1 LRGGRSDLAPE
12 HRQAPGIHPGRERFV
27 EEPEF
32 GVNGHQSRERG
43 LVDLPAREGVD
54 GLLGQLQQIKLL
66 EPVDQTLGR
75 TRAVRGVD
83 LQEHP
88 QIRQH
93 GDAIEHRREIR

>member
-1 LRGGRSDLAPE
+1 MPNIVTPAGRASYPNVFEPRAYGD
-12 HRQAPGIHPGRERFV
+12 Q
-27 EEPEF
+27 EPEF

-93 GDAIEHRREIR
+93 GDAIEHRREIW